1 VIEVLAHLKLKKVED
16 IINITFANS
25 LRMFNLYLNDK
36 GDLLRL
42 KPGEHNTLAL
52 EQHQLYKEEN

>member
-1 VIEVLAHLKLKKVED
+1 
-16 IINITFANS
+16 
-25 LRMFNLYLNDK
+25 MFNLYLNDK